1 MLIED
6 KAFGTQLIQELIQ
19 QGFHAVTRYQPQS
32 DKVMR
37 MRAQTAMIEN
47 GFAHL
52 PKEAGW
58 LAEYLHELTVFPDG
72 NARRPGRFDRTD
84 TRLAQAGRPR
94 AGGIYQYCKELAQQ
108 AGTPQTARP
117 APVSSITTRFGILRW

>member
-1 MLIED
+1 
-6 KAFGTQLIQELIQ
+6 
-19 QGFHAVTRYQPQS
+19 
-32 DKVMR
+32 
-37 MRAQTAMIEN
+37 
-47 GFAHL
+47 
-52 PKEAGW
+52 
-58 LAEYLHELTVFPDG
+58 VFPDG

-108 AGTPQTARP
+108 AGAPQTARP